1 MPEASK
7 VDFINPQQPPNQIKL
22 SYLVLARRY
31 RPQTFQEL
39 VGQKHI
45 VTILTNALKSK
56 RIHHAFL
63 FTGARGTGKTS
74 TARLLAK
81 ALNCIEGPTPEPC
94 NQCSHCQ
101 DITKGKDVDV
111 LEIDGATNTGVE
123 NVRNLREDIR
133 YLPSGAKYRIIIID
147 EVHMLTI
154 SAFNALLKTLEEPP
168 AHIVFIFATTEPH
181 KIPATILSRVQR
193 FDFKRVKLSALT
205 DHVISVLQMEKFSI
219 TQPAARLV
227 AIEGQGSVR
236 DTLSIL
242 DQVLANHDDKESKI
256 TAEEIKIVLGVVEND
271 FFINLIQALL
281 QRDSNQL
288 FSILNQVFYDG
299 YDLVHFAKSLAYFA
313 RDLLVVKTCDDPEP
327 LLTTSTQNTQ
337 ELRNLTASTSI
348 QHLYQIF
355 NHLFLNLNTISR
367 SLSPKNSLEMVLME
381 LVLTE
386 PLLPV
391 ADLIDKLETLEHKT
405 RKDLPAKPLSFKKKT
420 ELEVA
425 SVDIGNS
432 HSDNNKT
439 NQANIAKPQAS
450 TVASNSSSQDTGHYD
465 HVLKQKPVK
474 PEEVS
479 NNKTD
484 NSSPGKKINAFS
496 KSDWDRILKIFRKK
510 DPLLLVHLEHFR
522 FKQAKIQNNSIILQL
537 DLPSGFDL
545 SLQHLNDNRKSIE
558 KKFSSEFSVPVKLDI
573 SETTE
578 KIDWKSIPEGKPA
591 NLSKVEK
598 SARNQI
604 IKEKNIEESIKR
616 NKIARL
622 LIDNFEGKIISRKKL
637 VQD

>member
-1 MPEASK
+1 M
-7 VDFINPQQPPNQIKL
+7 

-39 VGQKHI
+39 VGQEHI

-81 ALNCIEGPTPEPC
+81 ALNCVEGPTSQPC

-101 DITKGKDVDV
+101 DITNGKDVDV

-133 YLPSGAKYRIIIID
+133 YLPSGARNRIIIID

-168 AHIVFIFATTEPH
+168 EHIVFIFATTEPH

-193 FDFKRVKLSALT
+193 FDFKRVKLPALT
-205 DHVISVLQMEKFSI
+205 EHVLSVLEMENFSI
-219 TQPAARLV
+219 TKTAARLV

-242 DQVLANHDDKESKI
+242 DQVLANHDDKESEI
-256 TAEEIKIVLGVVEND
+256 TTEEIKNVLGIVEND
-271 FFINLIQALL
+271 FFINLIQAVV
-281 QRDSNQL
+281 QRNGNKI

-299 YDLVHFAKSLAYFA
+299 YDLVHFAKSLAYFT

-337 ELRNLTASTSI
+337 ELSNLTTSTST

-355 NHLFLNLNTISR
+355 NHLFRNLNTISR

-381 LVLTE
+381 LVLIE

-391 ADLIDKLETLEHKT
+391 ADLVNKLDALEHKT
-405 RKDLPAKPLSFKKKT
+405 RKDIPAKPLTEKKKP
-420 ELEVA
+420 ELEISA
-425 SVDIGNS
+425 
-432 HSDNNKT
+432 DNKKTKEIISNKT
-439 NQANIAKPQAS
+439 NQTTNVKQQKSAVKD
-450 TVASNSSSQDTGHYD
+450 TSSSQDTGHYN
-465 HVLKQKPVK
+465 HILESNSKKQTK
-474 PEEVS
+474 
-479 NNKTD
+479 
-484 NSSPGKKINAFS
+484 SSPDKIENLTSAKKLTAFT
-496 KSDWDRILKIFRKK
+496 KSDWDNILDIFRRK

-522 FKQAKIQNNSIILQL
+522 FKKANIDNNRIVLQL

-545 SLQHLNDNRKSIE
+545 SLQHINDNRRSIE
-558 KKFSSEFSVPVKLDI
+558 KKFSNELSVPVKFEI

-578 KIDWKSIPEGKPA
+578 KINWKNIPEGKPA
-591 NLSKVEK
+591 NLSQVEA
-598 SARNQI
+598 SARNQV
-604 IKEKNIEESIKR
+604 IKEKNIEESIKN
-616 NKIARL
+616 NKLARL
-622 LIDNFEGKIISRKKL
+622 LIDNFEGKIISQKKL
-637 VQD
+637 DQN